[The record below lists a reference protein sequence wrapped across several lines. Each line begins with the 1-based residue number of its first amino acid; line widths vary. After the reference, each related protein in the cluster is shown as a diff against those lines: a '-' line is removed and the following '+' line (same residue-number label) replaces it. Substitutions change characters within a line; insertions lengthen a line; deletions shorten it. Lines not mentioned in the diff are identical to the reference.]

1 MGIFDWFNREKREE
15 KRKLKLAEKYGFANY
30 EDYLKAQNKQKNK
43 PTKAEVV
50 EQYKIKDDMPES
62 METNVEGHKLLK
74 RDMSGLLAYFKE
86 MPNMERIYNEFTHS
100 IRNGYT
106 VEKYLNNTNFIDDN
120 EIRDIVRKG
129 FGVIAGFLEDMLKIK
144 ENTELRKDFNA
155 CKEVIKILQAK
166 NDDKTESNKSQN
178 ISADDYFKQSLDYFN
193 LGVANDPLTSEGASE
208 MKKGI
213 KSLDKAIKLDEKNP
227 KYFYNRGTGK
237 KMILDYKSAIPDF
250 TKAIKLKFESPEM
263 AYFNR
268 AMSKLHTKDLEG
280 SKKDNK
286 KALELGYDEYQVE
299 QLDDWI
305 DSVTEMGYDEFMNQ
319 FD

>member
-1 MGIFDWFNREKREE
+1 MGIFEWLFGKKDKS
-15 KRKLKLAEKYGFANY
+15 
-30 EDYLKAQNKQKNK
+30 K
-43 PTKAEVV
+43 PSKKEIV
-50 EQYKIKDDMPES
+50 EQYKIDDDMPAN
-62 METNVEGHKLLK
+62 MDTIVEGHKMFK
-74 RDMSGLLAYFKE
+74 RDMTGLLAYFKE
-86 MPNMERIYNEFTHS
+86 MPNMERIYNDFTHS

-106 VEKYLNNTNFIDDN
+106 VEKYLNNTNFMDDN
-120 EIRDIVRKG
+120 EIRAIVRKG

-155 CKEVIKILQAK
+155 CKEVIKILQVK
-166 NDDKTESNKSQN
+166 NDNKTENHKSQN
-178 ISADDYFKQSLDYFN
+178 TSADDYFKQSLDYFN
-193 LGVANDPLTSEGASE
+193 LGVANDPLTSQGTSE
-208 MKKGI
+208 IKKGI
-213 KSLDKAIKLDEKNP
+213 KSLDKAIKLDDKNP
-227 KYFYNRGTGK
+227 KYFYNRGTAK
-237 KMILDYKSAIPDF
+237 KMILDYKSAIPDL
-250 TKAIKLKFESPEM
+250 TKAIKLKFESPEN

-268 AMSKLHTKDLEG
+268 AISKLHIQDLEG